1 MEFDQRTN
9 HNHNLEQQ
17 PNGNNEIKDLEIN
30 LYRRAILFESIH
42 RTPRIHPSLFSLIH
56 THTHQSSTPFRS
68 LARTNE
74 QQVMMMRHNSIYRS
88 HFVVLIFV
96 VSTVVSLFLQTTIST
111 TTTTTNS
118 NNNNNYYTVV
128 DAFVG
133 TSPPILSPTNVCHS
147 VFLRHDEERYS
158 SVISTTTRRKL
169 FLSLDATTRRQS
181 FGDLLGSTLAL
192 PALVDT
198 ASSTLFPLPAN
209 AADDYPFKVRT
220 KNI

>member
-17 PNGNNEIKDLEIN
+17 PNGNNEIKDLEISSEIG
-30 LYRRAILFESIH
+30 AICYNRSNAKNSSVTIFID
-42 RTPRIHPSLFSLIH
+42 
-56 THTHQSSTPFRS
+56 THTHQSFTPFRS
-68 LARTNE
+68 LARKNE
-74 QQVMMMRHNSIYRS
+74 QQQVIMMRHNSICRS
-88 HFVVLIFV
+88 RFVVLIFV

-118 NNNNNYYTVV
+118 NNNNYDIVV

-133 TSPPILSPTNVCHS
+133 TSPPVLSPTNVCHS

-220 KNI
+220 KNL

>member
-1 MEFDQRTN
+1 
-9 HNHNLEQQ
+9 
-17 PNGNNEIKDLEIN
+17 
-30 LYRRAILFESIH
+30 
-42 RTPRIHPSLFSLIH
+42 
-56 THTHQSSTPFRS
+56 
-68 LARTNE
+68 
-74 QQVMMMRHNSIYRS
+74 MMRHNSICRS

-111 TTTTTNS
+111 KTTTTNS
-118 NNNNNYYTVV
+118 NNNNYDIVV

-158 SVISTTTRRKL
+158 SVLSTTTRRKL

-220 KNI
+220 KNL

>member
-1 MEFDQRTN
+1 M
-9 HNHNLEQQ
+9 
-17 PNGNNEIKDLEIN
+17 I
-30 LYRRAILFESIH
+30 
-42 RTPRIHPSLFSLIH
+42 
-56 THTHQSSTPFRS
+56 
-68 LARTNE
+68 
-74 QQVMMMRHNSIYRS
+74 RHNSICRS
-88 HFVVLIFV
+88 RFVVLIFV

-111 TTTTTNS
+111 KTTTTNS
-118 NNNNNYYTVV
+118 NNNNYDIVV

-158 SVISTTTRRKL
+158 SVLSTTTRRKL